1 MASGRHG
8 AACRLGFC
16 GLGSESDSGG
26 SSVATVTAFYHFL
39 ILRDTDVPVI
49 DEEAQARGG
58 QAVLPRSQGHDPG
71 SGSA

>member
-58 QAVLPRSQGHDPG
+58 
-71 SGSA
+71 SGSSPAITGP